1 MFDRLLLTSQR
12 RVLQGP
18 ARWLS
23 ARGVSADSLTLCGF
37 VFGLMASGLLAQQLY
52 AMALA
57 FIILNRIFDGLD
69 GAVAHERSPT
79 DRGAFMDIALDFFFY
94 ATIPF
99 GFALADPAENAL
111 AASALLL
118 AFVGTGSSF
127 LAFSVIAAKRGI
139 SSMSF
144 PQKGVYYLGGLTEGT
159 ETFVAF
165 AAMCLW
171 PASFAALAQAFTIL
185 ALITTATRWWWG
197 WRIFSE
203 KKS

>member
-1 MFDRLLLTSQR
+1 MFDRLLLTSQK

-23 ARGVSADSLTLCGF
+23 VRGVSADSITLGGF
-37 VFGLMASGLLAQQLY
+37 LFGLVAFALLAQQLY
-52 AMALA
+52 AAALA

-69 GAVAHERSPT
+69 GAIARERGPT

-139 SSMSF
+139 SSTSF
-144 PQKGVYYLGGLTEGT
+144 PHKGIYYLGGLTEGT
-159 ETFVAF
+159 ETFIAF
-165 AAMCLW
+165 AAMCIW
-171 PASFAALAQAFTIL
+171 PASFAAVALAFTIL
-185 ALITTATRWWWG
+185 ALITAATRWWWG
-197 WRIFSE
+197 WHIFSE
-203 KKS
+203 KN